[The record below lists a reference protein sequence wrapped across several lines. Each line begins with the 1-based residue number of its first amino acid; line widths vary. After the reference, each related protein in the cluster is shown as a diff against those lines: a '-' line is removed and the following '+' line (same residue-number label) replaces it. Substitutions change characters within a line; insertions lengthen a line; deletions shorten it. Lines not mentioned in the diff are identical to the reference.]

1 MQSDALL
8 TGQLIVVQTGFPHG
22 DDVGM
27 VDDALQKISNIV
39 IEKVSFCRMARP
51 ALPHFDGVV
60 RGKGDERIPLI
71 MDLEIN

>member
-1 MQSDALL
+1 MQLGPPL
-8 TGQLIVVQTGFPHG
+8 TDQLIVVQTGFPHG

-27 VDDALQKISNIV
+27 VDDALQKISDVV
-39 IEKVSFCRMARP
+39 IEEVSFCGMARP

-71 MDLEIN
+71 KDLGTS